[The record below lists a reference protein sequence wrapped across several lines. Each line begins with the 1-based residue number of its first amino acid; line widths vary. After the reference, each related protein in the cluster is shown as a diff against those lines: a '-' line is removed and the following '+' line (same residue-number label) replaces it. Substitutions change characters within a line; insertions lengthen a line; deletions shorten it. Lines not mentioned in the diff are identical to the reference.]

1 MRLKEYFSSNPTTLT
16 LIFTNIIIFIALN
29 TFSYLSGL
37 FLLDPS
43 INMVMNRPWTLLT
56 VIFSHELHIHILLNM
71 FLVLIFGT
79 QLERETNAKVVLY
92 VYLLSGF
99 IGSLT
104 IPVYASQIGFDGEL
118 LSGAS
123 AAAFGI
129 VAAYAALQPNNI
141 ILKSKSKY
149 WVVALFIVNA
159 VLTIQNPYVSVGG
172 PAHAV
177 GIVVGLIFGYLF
189 KRRFKG
195 VKNDK
200 Q

>member
-29 TFSYLSGL
+29 TFSNLSGL

-56 VIFSHELHIHILLNM
+56 VFFSHELHIHILLNM

-79 QLERETNAKVVLY
+79 QLERETNAKVVFY

-104 IPVYASQIGFDGEL
+104 ILAYAPLIGYDGEPIP
-118 LSGAS
+118 GAS

-129 VAAYAALQPNNI
+129 VAAYATLQPNTI

-149 WVVALFIVNA
+149 WMIALFIVNA
-159 VLTIQNPYVSVGG
+159 VLTIQNPHVSVGG
-172 PAHAV
+172 PAHAT
-177 GIVVGLIFGYLF
+177 GIVVGLIFGYLL
-189 KRRFKG
+189 KKKIKS
-195 VKNDK
+195 VKNNK
-200 Q
+200 